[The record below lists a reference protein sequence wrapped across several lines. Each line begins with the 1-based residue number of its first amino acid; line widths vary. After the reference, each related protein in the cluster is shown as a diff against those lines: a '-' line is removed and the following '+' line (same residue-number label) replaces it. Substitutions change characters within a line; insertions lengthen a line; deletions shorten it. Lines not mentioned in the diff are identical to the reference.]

1 MPEIEHFS
9 FELSV
14 IIVMHMNL
22 KNNIANSL
30 RDLESDTYRKRKV
43 TFYKHYTVKRDKNYF
58 SSFLFCN
65 ILRGDFPASSSA
77 RKSDAKENCR

>member
-1 MPEIEHFS
+1 MIEHFS

-30 RDLESDTYRKRKV
+30 RDLESDT
-43 TFYKHYTVKRDKNYF
+43 
-58 SSFLFCN
+58 
-65 ILRGDFPASSSA
+65 
-77 RKSDAKENCR
+77 

>member
-1 MPEIEHFS
+1 MPEIERFS

-22 KNNIANSL
+22 KNNIAN
-30 RDLESDTYRKRKV
+30 DLESDTYRKWKAI
-43 TFYKHYTVKRDKNYF
+43 FYKHYTFKRDKNYF

-65 ILRGDFPASSSA
+65 IFRGDIPASSSA
-77 RKSDAKENCR
+77 RKSDSKENCR